1 MKSKISNAI
10 ADISSS
16 KLNKIR
22 DLSVLNPNLK
32 PTVVMVRE
40 KVHEFNTRYYRPS
53 EGDDDDIHNLYG
65 DVIDLGKILDDI
77 FEDNLPKRSEK
88 HIKVAVASKLPMIKV
103 KVENL

>member
-10 ADISSS
+10 ADISSF

-22 DLSVLNPNLK
+22 DLSVSNPNLK

-53 EGDDDDIHNLYG
+53 EGDDDIHNLYG

-103 KVENL
+103 NVKDYL